1 MGAARVTVS
10 RGETRPTALVAEDHP
25 LVAQILRRV
34 LEEAGFAVRVESEVD
49 ETVTA
54 AQHEHPALLLL
65 DVQLA
70 GGARF
75 AALEQ
80 IAALRLIELPPDDI
94 AAGAL
99 AVRRLGSRGRHGAQG
114 TREWRALPGP
124 TPWRLPTVGT

>member
-10 RGETRPTALVAEDHP
+10 RGEARPTALVAEDHP

-54 AQHEHPALLLL
+54 AQDEHPALLLL

-80 IAALRLIELPPDDI
+80 IAALALEPRPGIIVISGDDGPQVRSRAEALGADLFLPKPCDLGLLADAAQRL
-94 AAGAL
+94 AA
-99 AVRRLGSRGRHGAQG
+99 
-114 TREWRALPGP
+114 
-124 TPWRLPTVGT
+124 